1 MLTIEHIIR
10 LNELFGNILIG
21 SNSGKDFP
29 CKKENEKKT
38 LLMEDEQLLKAE
50 TFFPSHFQYCPHAA

>member
-1 MLTIEHIIR
+1 
-10 LNELFGNILIG
+10 LFGNILIG